1 MINYNKYSNLSL
13 CGSGT
18 QGVINFWTEVMIPHD
33 SGNRYRE
40 LQRMLGIVANAV
52 NIIRTFQVTQGLA
65 TGAENTWTVLDEK
78 MSGL

>member
-1 MINYNKYSNLSL
+1 
-13 CGSGT
+13 
-18 QGVINFWTEVMIPHD
+18 MIPHD

-78 MSGL
+78 MFGL